1 MDRYVEAYGGYL
13 EKEKMEMDNF
23 GNMKIRFN
31 RDIVYDELTV
41 KEYIPDYEYEK
52 ITLMPSEE
60 ELQEFKD

>member
-41 KEYIPDYEYEK
+41 KEYIPDYEY
-52 ITLMPSEE
+52 
-60 ELQEFKD
+60 